1 MIMNMVK
8 DTGFSMY
15 EAQLVW
21 NFDMWI
27 LHRLK
32 VDVAAPCGG
41 GGVFLWVWAV
51 GPATF
56 GGNLAVWQWRTQ
68 DVWGAGAKNK

>member
-1 MIMNMVK
+1 MNMVQ
-8 DTGFSMY
+8 DTCFGMY
-15 EAQLVW
+15 EEQLVW

-27 LHRLK
+27 LHLLK

-41 GGVFLWVWAV
+41 GGGGGGVFLWVWVV

-56 GGNLAVWQWRTQ
+56 GGNLLFGSGRFRIFE
-68 DVWGAGAKNK
+68 G

>member
-1 MIMNMVK
+1 MNMVK
-8 DTGFSMY
+8 DTCFGMY
-15 EAQLVW
+15 EEQLVW

-27 LHRLK
+27 LHLLK

-41 GGVFLWVWAV
+41 GGGGVFLWVWVV

-56 GGNLAVWQWRTQ
+56 GGNLLFGSGRFRIFE
-68 DVWGAGAKNK
+68 G